1 LRYNI
6 FHVQYFLTTL
16 VTALDF
22 GFRAYYDVEIQV
34 EMSTIP
40 QLGGFHNFDKLSSCE
55 LFDNYFVLDLVNLV
69 TTIGFSHI

>member
-1 LRYNI
+1 M

-16 VTALDF
+16 VRALDF
-22 GFRAYYDVEIQV
+22 VFWAYCDVEIQV

-55 LFDNYFVLDLVNLV
+55 LFDNLFFLELVNLV